1 MYLYSEDYFLPETFA
16 KAWQDF
22 TPRKV
27 FGIGGSYLG
36 SYLTVTKDHKNVIAI
51 FDDKIIPIESIDMS
65 VENAYVLEY
74 TDNDIMATL
83 RATDYNP
90 ALKVTQ

>member
-1 MYLYSEDYFLPETFA
+1 MYLYSEDYFLPEKFQ
-16 KAWQDF
+16 KAWNTF

-27 FGIGGSYLG
+27 FGIGGIYLG

-51 FDDKIIPIESIDMS
+51 FDDKSIPIESIDMS
-65 VENAYVLEY
+65 AENAYVLDY
-74 TDNDIMATL
+74 SDNDILATL

-90 ALKVTQ
+90 KLKIK